1 MVDEVM
7 NSFEEC
13 HIPTPASLFS
23 RIKLEQLEALMPL
36 ARRLA
41 RKLPDIRPAADL
53 EIWISYLIRFKKLY
67 DKEIARTI
75 TPEEMK
81 KFLKWIKL
89 QKSRRVLAAKQ
100 VLRYL
105 GMWQEDIEN
114 NRPCRFFDVDWPAEF
129 RRRREII
136 NRAK

>member
-1 MVDEVM
+1 
-7 NSFEEC
+7 
-13 HIPTPASLFS
+13 
-23 RIKLEQLEALMPL
+23 MPL

-53 EIWISYLIRFKKLY
+53 EIWVSYLIRFKKLY

-75 TPEEMK
+75 TPGEMK
-81 KFLKWIKL
+81 KFLKWIKQ
-89 QKSRRVLAAKQ
+89 QKTRRVLATKQ

-105 GMWQEDIEN
+105 GMWLEDIEN
-114 NRPCRFFDVDWPAEF
+114 NQPCRFFDVDWPSEF